1 MTRIKHAADLIRGFL
16 MTFRSSLLGACAL
29 MTLATSAH
37 AQTETNTSG
46 ETEDV
51 IVVTGALGAFG
62 ATKSSAPILETARSV
77 SVETSYDFISR
88 GSLNLS
94 DTLNYTSGVLGQAY
108 GFATRGDFFT
118 VRGLDVPEYRDNL
131 QALFGNYNNTR
142 PDLYTIDQV
151 EVLKGPASVLY
162 GQGSPGGIVNLASK
176 VAGPDLG
183 QEIVASYGTHDR
195 AELAGDFSTTL
206 IEDTL
211 HARFVGVVRDSD
223 TQVDYVNDD
232 AIALA
237 PSLTWT
243 PGENTEINL
252 LFNYDDRDGDAAGQ
266 FIPLTGTYYPGP
278 NGETIEPSTYLG
290 EPGFNTYETDSTA
303 LTVIGS
309 HRLNDIFTLEGTARW
324 RDSGST
330 YRQTWVAFAGAGV
343 PRILPNGDSRYGRR
357 WYDSEASSKQLAFDT
372 RVRADFVT
380 GAFEHEVLGGVNY
393 QNVELDSESS
403 YLLQGTI
410 NVFNPVYGDGLPTQ
424 AEIDAV
430 RSYTSSETDYWGFYL
445 HDQISWGNWIFNAG
459 LRADEVSNE
468 TGAVSQDDDAV
479 TYSVGLLYAFDNG
492 FSPYVSYAESF
503 EPVIGI
509 DSFTNQAL
517 NPQEGE
523 QVEIGVKYQPAGT
536 RTYLTLAWFDITQT
550 NLPNP
555 VALPTAP
562 SQQEGEAS
570 VTGFEFE
577 GVTTFETGYGDLKLD
592 AALTLLDTE
601 DANGI
606 PFSVIPDEQASLW
619 AEFRPA
625 ALDALRIGAG
635 VRYVGERES
644 NGVSVV
650 NGDIVRIVSDSYTL
664 ADLLIG
670 YELEDWSVALNVRN
684 LFDEAYYGSCLARGD
699 CFPGEERTVN
709 LRLAKRF

>member
-1 MTRIKHAADLIRGFL
+1 

-29 MTLATSAH
+29 LTLTAAAH
-37 AQTETNTSG
+37 AQTETNTQP
-46 ETEDV
+46 ETDDV
-51 IVVTGALGAFG
+51 IVVTGALGTFG

-88 GSLNLS
+88 GALNLS
-94 DTLNYTSGVLGQAY
+94 GTLNYTSGVLGEAY

-162 GQGSPGGIVNLASK
+162 GQGSPGGIVNLVTK

-211 HARFVGVVRDSD
+211 YARFVGVVRDSD

-237 PSLTWT
+237 PSITWT
-243 PGENTEINL
+243 PGENTEITFL
-252 LFNYDDRDGDAAGQ
+252 LNYDDRDGDAAGQ
-266 FIPLTGTYYPGP
+266 FLPLTGTYYPGP
-278 NGETIEPSTYLG
+278 NGQMIEPSTYLG
-290 EPGFNTYETDSTA
+290 EPGFNTYETESTA

-309 HRLNDIFTLEGTARW
+309 HRLNEIFTLEGTARW
-324 RDSGST
+324 RDSSST
-330 YRQTWVAFAGAGV
+330 YRQSWVSFAGTGV
-343 PRILPNGDSRYGRR
+343 PRIDADGNGART
-357 WYDSEASSKQLAFDT
+357 WYDSTASSKQLAFDA
-372 RVRADFVT
+372 RIRADFMT
-380 GAFEHEVLGGVNY
+380 GAFEHEVLAGVNY
-393 QNVELDSESS
+393 QDVELENARA
-403 YLLQGTI
+403 YQYQGVI
-410 NVFNPVYGDGLPTQ
+410 NVFDPVYGDGVPTQ
-424 AEIDAV
+424 AEFDAV
-430 RSYTSSETDYWGFYL
+430 RSVTNGDTDYWGFYL
-445 HDQISWGNWIFNAG
+445 HDQISWENWIFNAG
-459 LRADEVSNE
+459 LRADQVSNE
-468 TGAVSQDDDAV
+468 GAAEPQDDDAV

-492 FSPYVSYAESF
+492 IHPYVSYAESF
-503 EPVIGI
+503 EPVIGP
-509 DSFTNQAL
+509 DNVTGAPL
-517 NPQEGE
+517 KPREGE

-536 RTYLTLAWFDITQT
+536 QTYLTLAYFDITQT

-555 VALPTAP
+555 VALPNAP

-570 VTGFEFE
+570 VKGFEFE
-577 GVTTFETGYGDLKLD
+577 GVTTFDIGFGDLKLD

-644 NGVSVV
+644 SGLSAVT
-650 NGDIVRIVSDSYTL
+650 GDILTITSDSYTL
-664 ADLLIG
+664 ADLLVA

-684 LFDEAYYGSCLARGD
+684 LFDEEYYGSCLARGD

-709 LRLAKRF
+709 LRVARRF